1 MPFRGNQFDRKCELH
16 SDAYCV
22 TSFPVPR
29 PAHRTTTGWC
39 RCAVA
44 RDPGACGLIITA
56 VALTRGLHSAIVHVV
71 VRLVASV
78 PGQLTADAQF
88 ASISWCW
95 CWSQV
100 GRRDQHQ
107 WQHQRGQQRFVVF
120 EVSTIRLQAGRR
132 ESGVCPVCG
141 VSRRCTTS
149 VCSITLKLWKDDYH
163 SG

>member
-1 MPFRGNQFDRKCELH
+1 MRYAGALPRQPVRSQMRIAFRRILCDVIP
-16 SDAYCV
+16 SA
-22 TSFPVPR
+22 TPR
-29 PAHRTTTGWC
+29 PQDNDGMVPMRSCTRPWC
-39 RCAVA
+39 VRSHNYC
-44 RDPGACGLIITA
+44 RGTHQGA
-56 VALTRGLHSAIVHVV
+56 ALVHVV

-88 ASISWCW
+88 ANISWCW

-149 VCSITLKLWKDDYH
+149 VCSITWKDSYR